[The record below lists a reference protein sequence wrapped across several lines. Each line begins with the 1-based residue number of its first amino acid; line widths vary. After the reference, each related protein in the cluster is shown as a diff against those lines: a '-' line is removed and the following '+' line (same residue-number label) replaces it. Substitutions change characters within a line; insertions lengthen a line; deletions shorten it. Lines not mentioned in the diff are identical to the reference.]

1 MAQQQTVS
9 IGGLV
14 FDAVLKTDHTSKLTA
29 TSHPIENGANITDH
43 AFIDPAEISIE
54 IGMTDCNGV
63 GVSDDMFK
71 SLQDLQK
78 SRDPLTVVT
87 RFKTYK
93 NMLIM
98 SMSVPDDFTTM
109 NALKAMLMLREIP
122 VVGTATVEVS
132 ERASGQESK
141 TGTTNSGTVQ
151 PTQNNQSVLRQAA
164 SMLSGN

>member
-1 MAQQQTVS
+1 MAQQQTIS

-63 GVSDDMFK
+63 GTSDDMFK
-71 SLQDLQK
+71 SLQKLQF

-141 TGTTNSGTVQ
+141 TGSTNSGTVQ
-151 PTQNNQSVLRQAA
+151 PNQNNQSVLKQAA
-164 SMLSGN
+164 SSLSGN